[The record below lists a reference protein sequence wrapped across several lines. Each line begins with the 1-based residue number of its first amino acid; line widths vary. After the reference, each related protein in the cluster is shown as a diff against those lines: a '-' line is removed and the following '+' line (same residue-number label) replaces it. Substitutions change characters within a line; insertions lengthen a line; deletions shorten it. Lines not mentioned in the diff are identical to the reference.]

1 MKYFSKFLIS
11 VLALVSIGAGC
22 LGGGASEEATGP
34 WWVSVDLPEGWAM
47 YANYSK
53 NTADPSGLTIDR
65 AVTDVIVQST
75 TLPVVL
81 PGKSAGSEVTNF
93 VDKDFT
99 YIRIFR
105 YDVDLTKVPD
115 DATDLG
121 NGFYSTEGDKGTTY
135 YLKGQYGIYRFVTT
149 QDGQDSSVARDV
161 IMTAKEVTNIE

>member
-1 MKYFSKFLIS
+1 MKYLSKLF
-11 VLALVSIGAGC
+11 VAALVLVAVGAGC
-22 LGGGASEEATGP
+22 FGGGASEEVTGP

-53 NTADPSGLTIDR
+53 NAPDPSTLTIDR
-65 AVTDVIVQST
+65 TVTDVVVQST

-121 NGFYSTEGDKGTTY
+121 NGFYSTESDKGTTY
-135 YLKGQYGIYRFVTT
+135 YLKGQYGIYRFVVT
-149 QDGQDSSVARDV
+149 QDGQDPSVAKDV
-161 IMTAKEVTNIE
+161 IMTAKEVANVE